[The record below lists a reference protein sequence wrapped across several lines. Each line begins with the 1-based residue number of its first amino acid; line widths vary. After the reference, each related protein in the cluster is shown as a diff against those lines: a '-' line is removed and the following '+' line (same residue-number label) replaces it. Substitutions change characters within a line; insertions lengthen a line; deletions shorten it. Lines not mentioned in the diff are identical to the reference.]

1 MVRLGKVSK
10 KKFLFPRHG
19 KCLLMKRLD
28 GICGTFGLSIS
39 VEQKDFRKCF
49 IGSQTTIYQI
59 VSVSALLFIPH
70 FRDFLHRIKSQKY
83 LFNFSLKLIF
93 CVSDQD
99 HHQPPRSSARERS
112 HFNIVTFSNYVML
125 LNCPRVVHPH
135 PQQHAAQD
143 RHPLAGNCCT
153 VEFCA
158 TRCLSHLTFSF
169 KSLSL
174 KEH

>member
-1 MVRLGKVSK
+1 M
-10 KKFLFPRHG
+10 
-19 KCLLMKRLD
+19 
-28 GICGTFGLSIS
+28 
-39 VEQKDFRKCF
+39 
-49 IGSQTTIYQI
+49 
-59 VSVSALLFIPH
+59 
-70 FRDFLHRIKSQKY
+70 
-83 LFNFSLKLIF
+83 KLIF

-174 KEH
+174 KEHWSRKRLDTTQPKQTMNILFQSQMISLETALPLPRTLQLTQILGWRSTPPLSKVSAAFLRILI